1 MNERA
6 RRPRRAPARLSLAVQ
21 YAAAAR
27 GLPARGLLRR
37 WVRAALTPSTRDA
50 AITLRFVDVAEGR
63 SLNRRYRSGSDATN
77 VLSFV
82 YDDALGRCRGDIVL
96 CAPVLRCEAAAQGK
110 SLAAHC
116 AHLVVH
122 GVLHLQGAD
131 HQDPT
136 EAERMEVQETA
147 ILARLGFPD
156 PYERAAPRGPGSK
169 Q

>member
-1 MNERA
+1 MNETA
-6 RRPRRAPARLSLAVQ
+6 RTPRRAPARLSLAVQ
-21 YAAAAR
+21 YAVAAR

-37 WVRAALTPSTRDA
+37 WVGAALTPSTRSA
-50 AITLRFVDVAEGR
+50 AITLRFVDLPEGR

-96 CAPVLRCEAAAQGK
+96 CAPVLRREAAAQGK
-110 SLAAHC
+110 PLTAHC

-131 HQDPT
+131 HQDPA
-136 EAERMEVQETA
+136 EAQRMEARETA
-147 ILARLGFPD
+147 ILASLGFPD
-156 PYERAAPRGPGSK
+156 PYETAPRGLRSK
-169 Q
+169 R